1 MSLDLIINSLKQ
13 EYRSDT
19 DNIHRDFY
27 VPCLTNAVKY
37 DRAVGYF
44 TSDSLALVARGLVP
58 FVSNPGSLMR
68 LVASPVLNLEDE
80 KAIYERPADE
90 QLLCLTRLLTESVDK
105 AIAKASHRHLEFL
118 SWMVFSGKLK
128 IKLAFR
134 PNHRG
139 IFHEKIGIFT
149 DLSDKHIVFTGSMN
163 ETGAGMSSNFESFDV
178 YTEPDDLR
186 RIKLKIDHFDN
197 LWNKKQ
203 ANLTVIDFTDASKAL
218 LERYRRPEYRP
229 PVNEEEL
236 HPNIRPAPVPVP
248 AFLRTIGKISA
259 PPKVVPH
266 GYQKDAIDSWHSS
279 GARGLLEMATGTGK
293 TLTALF
299 SAQKIQEEEPRLL
312 VVVVAPFKHLS
323 EQWAKDI
330 RRFGV
335 KPQLCFDS
343 RDDWYDEL
351 SMTIERLN
359 SRDSGTMVA
368 CVTNSTFQRDDFL
381 RLINSTDIPLFLIGD
396 EVHNLGADKIRR
408 IMPTRAKYRL
418 GLSAT
423 PIRQGDEEGTQ
434 SIFDYFGNTVYTFTL
449 KQAIDKGILTPYEY
463 TPIFVPLTL
472 WEATEYCNL
481 TAEYARYASSPDPD
495 HKDRAEKILFER
507 ANLTGAAFN
516 KTDFLLGQLAK
527 TPLAKGLIYC
537 SPGKVRNP
545 EGVEIDSQINLVV
558 SKLRQSVPPVS
569 ISQFVNFVEDEERQ
583 KLISDISTGVAQGLA
598 AIRCLDEGV
607 DIPDLKQA
615 FILASSRNY
624 RQSVQRR
631 GRLLRRAEGK
641 TSAHLY
647 DFVVVHPAF
656 YDKDYSSL
664 RDWEKSLLASEL
676 KRCAEFAD
684 LSLNRDALLLAIRDI
699 KNKYQIIEDGQ

>member
-118 SWMVFSGKLK
+118 SWMVFSGKIQ
-128 IKLAFR
+128 IKLAYR
-134 PNHRG
+134 PNHCG

-149 DLSDKHIVFTGSMN
+149 DSNDKHVVFTGSMN

-178 YTEPDDLR
+178 YTEPADLS
-186 RIKLKIDHFDN
+186 RIRSKIAHFES
-197 LWNKKQ
+197 LWTKKQ
-203 ANLTVIDFTDASKAL
+203 PNLTVIDFTEASKAL
-218 LERYRRPEYRP
+218 LERYRRADYRP
-229 PVNEEEL
+229 PQNEEGL
-236 HPNIRPAPVPVP
+236 HPELKPKPLPVPVVP
-248 AFLRTIGKISA
+248 KTLGKLAA
-259 PPKVVPH
+259 PQGLGPYD
-266 GYQKDAIDSWHSS
+266 YQQEAINAWIAK
-279 GARGLLEMATGTGK
+279 GNKGILEMATGTGK

-299 SAQKIQEEEPRLL
+299 SSLKVQELTPKLFI
-312 VVVVAPFKHLS
+312 VIVAPFKHLG
-323 EQWAKDI
+323 EQWAKDV

-335 KPQLCFDS
+335 KPILCYDS
-343 RDDWYDEL
+343 KEQWHLDL
-351 SMTIERLN
+351 STTIERLN
-359 SRDSGTMVA
+359 SRESGTMVA
-368 CVTNSTFQRDDFL
+368 CVTNATFQSEPFL
-381 RLINSTDIPLFLIGD
+381 GLINSTDLPLCIIGD
-396 EVHNLGADKIRR
+396 EVHNLGAGKIGKVL
-408 IMPTRAKYRL
+408 PNRAQYRL

-423 PIRQGDEEGTQ
+423 PVRQGDEEGTQ
-434 SIFDYFGNTVYTFTL
+434 TIFDYFGESVYSFSL
-449 KQAIDKGILTPYEY
+449 KQAIERNILTPYEY
-463 TPIFVPLTL
+463 YPIYVPLTE
-472 WEATEYCNL
+472 WEAAKYKEL
-481 TAEYARYASSPDPD
+481 TAQFAQYASSSDPEL
-495 HKDRAEKILFER
+495 KDRAERILFER
-507 ANLTGAAFN
+507 ANLTGAAYH
-516 KTDFLLGQLAK
+516 KTGALIQQLAK
-527 TPLAKGLIYC
+527 TPLDKGLVYC
-537 SPGKVRNP
+537 SPGKVMSP
-545 EGVEIDSQINLVV
+545 DGEEIDTQINLVV
-558 SKLRQSVPPVS
+558 TKLRQSVPPVT
-569 ISQFVNFVEDEERQ
+569 ISQFVNFVEDEER
-583 KLISDISTGVAQGLA
+583 KRLISDISNGSAQGLA

-607 DIPDLKQA
+607 DIPELKQA

-641 TSAHLY
+641 TRAFLY
-647 DFVVVHPAF
+647 DFVVVHPSF
-656 YDKDYSSL
+656 HEQDHTSL
-664 RDWEKSLLASEL
+664 LDWEKSLLTSEL

-684 LSLNRDALLLAIRDI
+684 LSTNRESLLLAMAEL
-699 KNKYQIIEDGQ
+699 KNKYQIQDGQ

>member
-105 AIAKASHRHLEFL
+105 AIASASHRHLEFL
-118 SWMVFSGKLK
+118 SWMVFSGKIQ
-128 IKLAFR
+128 IKLAYR
-134 PNHRG
+134 PNHCG

-149 DLSDKHIVFTGSMN
+149 DSNNSHVVFTGSMN
-163 ETGAGMSSNFESFDV
+163 ETGAGMSSNLESFDV
-178 YTEPDDLR
+178 YTEPADLS
-186 RIKLKIDHFDN
+186 RIKSKIAHFET
-197 LWNKKQ
+197 LWSQKHP
-203 ANLTVIDFTDASKAL
+203 NLTVIDFTDASKAL

-229 PVNEEEL
+229 PKNEEDL
-236 HPNIRPAPVPVP
+236 HPELKPKPLPVPLVLKTLAKLAAP
-248 AFLRTIGKISA
+248 KGIS
-259 PPKVVPH
+259 PYD
-266 GYQKDAIDSWHSS
+266 YQQEAIDAWLEKRS
-279 GARGLLEMATGTGK
+279 RGILEMATGTGK

-299 SAQKIQEEEPRLL
+299 SSLKVQESPPKLL
-312 VVVVAPFKHLS
+312 IVIVAPFKHLC
-323 EQWAKDI
+323 EQWAKDV

-335 KPQLCFDS
+335 KPILCYDS
-343 RDDWYDEL
+343 KDQWHREL
-351 SMTIERLN
+351 STTIERLSLREN
-359 SRDSGTMVA
+359 GTMIA
-368 CVTNSTFQRDDFL
+368 CVTNATFQSDSFL
-381 RLINSTDIPLFLIGD
+381 GLINSSDIPLFIIGD
-396 EVHNLGADKIRR
+396 EVHNLGAGKIGK
-408 IMPTRAKYRL
+408 ILPIRAQYRL

-423 PIRQGDEEGTQ
+423 PVRQGDEEGTQ
-434 SIFDYFGNTVYTFTL
+434 TIFDYFGESVYSFSL
-449 KQAIDKGILTPYEY
+449 KQAIERNILTPYEY
-463 TPIFVPLTL
+463 YPIYVPLTE
-472 WEATEYCNL
+472 WEAAKYKEL
-481 TAEYARYASSPDPD
+481 TAQFAQYASSSDPEL
-495 HKDRAEKILFER
+495 KDRAERILFER
-507 ANLTGAAFN
+507 ANLTGAAYH
-516 KTDFLLGQLAK
+516 KTGALIQQLAI
-527 TPLAKGLIYC
+527 TPLDKGLVYC
-537 SPGKVRNP
+537 SPGKVMSP
-545 EGVEIDSQINLVV
+545 EGEEIDTQIDLVV
-558 SKLRQSVPPVS
+558 TKLRQSMPPVT
-569 ISQFVNFVEDEERQ
+569 ISQFVNFVEDEER
-583 KLISDISTGVAQGLA
+583 KRLISDISNGSAQGLA

-641 TSAHLY
+641 TKAFLY
-647 DFVVVHPAF
+647 DFVVVHPLFHEPA
-656 YDKDYSSL
+656 YTAL
-664 RDWEKSLLASEL
+664 LDWEKSLLASEL

-684 LSLNRDALLLAIRDI
+684 LSMNREPLLLAMAEL
-699 KNKYQIIEDGQ
+699 KNKYQIQDGQ